1 MFSIIRNYLLLVF
14 FICVQTDYVVRITEH
29 PYMGGSLDL
38 HNVLVVFLIYL
49 MPLLRYNEVV
59 KYFAPITLWTLG
71 FMLVFNTKIPVSGAL
86 LIGFAGCLD
95 QYIKSKESKGL
106 DVEKNTMKL

>member
-1 MFSIIRNYLLLVF
+1 MVPVIRNYLLLLF
-14 FICVQTDYVVRITEH
+14 FISVQTDYVVRISEQ
-29 PYMGGSLDL
+29 PYMGGNLDL
-38 HNVLVVFLIYL
+38 HNALVVFLIYL

-59 KYFAPITLWTLG
+59 KYFAPITLWTIG

-95 QYIKSKESKGL
+95 QYIKSKECKDL
-106 DVEKNTMKL
+106 NVEKNDIEH